1 MNSTDGEKSC
11 LKKCISVIKYHRKQK
26 DVEKAK
32 VPGNNGSSQSETIS
46 RNRMEVKA
54 PSKADPALEN
64 YWCTDVPASVFKS
77 DSAGNSVL
85 VSTAHSANSVAYSL
99 HVILFCGIRG
109 GEGEGGRVSSS
120 PLSPSTTSTSTRLS
134 KSMRLSKGHDGT
146 LTMGSPENKS
156 SFSSQEGFSGR
167 TGSSF
172 SVIHSSSESISSTTM
187 GSISFLLL
195 MLLSLSLK
203 LYFT

>member
-1 MNSTDGEKSC
+1 M
-11 LKKCISVIKYHRKQK
+11 I
-26 DVEKAK
+26 
-32 VPGNNGSSQSETIS
+32 
-46 RNRMEVKA
+46 
-54 PSKADPALEN
+54 
-64 YWCTDVPASVFKS
+64 
-77 DSAGNSVL
+77 
-85 VSTAHSANSVAYSL
+85 
-99 HVILFCGIRG
+99 ILFCGIRG

-187 GSISFLLL
+187 GSILFLLL